1 MDYKTDVVI
10 VGAGIVGSAVARQLS
25 RYELD
30 VMVVEKKEDIGG
42 TASRQNQ
49 GVVCAT
55 SVFSMLM
62 YGDEH
67 MMDPTITNLFT
78 ISNAL
83 IYPQWI
89 ADLEVKYRQIGA
101 ICVAK
106 NQDEMDKMEVA
117 RKKGWERGDY
127 RTRRVT
133 KKQVYELVPQLAPG
147 YIGGYYCP
155 DECAIDVF
163 DLVVAMMQNAMENGV
178 KVLTKTKAL
187 AIDVDKETKT
197 VRGLKTD
204 KGYIEANYV
213 INCCAIYADD
223 LAKTTGYCDYRCY
236 PRYGQTPIMDKN
248 LPYAPTPMVRPC
260 PGRVA
265 TGVAITP
272 TASGNLG
279 VGPSAD
285 NGEDKEYT
293 ATTKEGIEKVMEQAR
308 KLIPEMDLR
317 DSVTQFTGAR
327 CCKDPSNWVIEV
339 SHNIKGYC
347 EAVGITQG
355 VTAAP
360 AIACYIQNL
369 LENDGLQL
377 EPKDDFQPH
386 RKKIKR
392 FVDMTEEERAE
403 AIAEDPAY
411 GTVICRCETVTE
423 AEIVRAI
430 HTPPYARSVD
440 AIKRR
445 LRAGMGRCQGGFCSS
460 RIVEILARELK
471 VPVETITKNEP
482 GSEIIVDTCR
492 K

>member
-1 MDYKTDVVI
+1 MDYETDVVI
-10 VGAGIVGSAVARQLS
+10 VGAGIVGSAIARQLS
-25 RYELD
+25 RYDID
-30 VMVVEKKEDIGG
+30 VMIVEKKEDIGG

-62 YGDEH
+62 YEDEH

-89 ADLEVKYRQIGA
+89 RDLEVKFKRTGA

-117 RKKGWERGDY
+117 RKRGWERGDY

-147 YIGGYYCP
+147 FVGGYYCP

-163 DLVVAMMQNAMENGV
+163 DLVVAMLQNAIENGV
-178 KVLTKTKAL
+178 KVLTNTKAL
-187 AIDVDKETKT
+187 AVDVDKERGV

-204 KGYIEANYV
+204 KGYIKARYV

-236 PRYGQTPIMDKN
+236 PRYGETPVMDKN

-260 PGRVA
+260 PGRIA

-272 TASGNLG
+272 TVSGNLG

-285 NGEDKEYT
+285 NGEDKEFT
-293 ATTKEGIEKVMEQAR
+293 ATTKEGIEKVIEQAK
-308 KLIPEMDLR
+308 KLIPALDLR
-317 DSVTQFTGAR
+317 DSITQFTGAR
-327 CCKDPSNWVIEV
+327 CCKEPSNWVIEV
-339 SHNIKGYC
+339 SRNVKGYG

-360 AIACYIQNL
+360 AIACYMQNL
-369 LENDGLQL
+369 LENDGLKL

-386 RKKIKR
+386 RKKTKR
-392 FVDMTEEERAE
+392 FVDMTEEEKTA
-403 AIAEDPAY
+403 AIAADPRN
-411 GTVICRCETVTE
+411 GNVICRCETITE
-423 AEIVRAI
+423 AEIIRAI
-430 HTPPYARSVD
+430 HTEPRARSLD

-445 LRAGMGRCQGGFCSS
+445 LRAGMGRCQGGFCSP
-460 RIVEILARELK
+460 RIVEILARELN
-471 VPVETITKNEP
+471 VPVETIAKNEP
-482 GSEIIVDTCR
+482 GSEIIVGKCR

>member
-1 MDYKTDVVI
+1 MDYETDVVI
-10 VGAGIVGSAVARQLS
+10 VGAGIVGSAIARQLS
-25 RYELD
+25 RYDLD
-30 VMVVEKKEDIGG
+30 IMIVEKNEDIGG

-49 GVVCAT
+49 GVICAT

-62 YGDEH
+62 YEEEH

-83 IYPQWI
+83 IYPQWLE
-89 ADLEVKYRQIGA
+89 DLEVGSRKTGA

-106 NQDEMDKMEVA
+106 NQEEMDKMEVA
-117 RKKGWERGDY
+117 RRRGWARGDY

-147 YIGGYYCP
+147 YVGGYYCP
-155 DECAIDVF
+155 DERAVDVF
-163 DLVVAMMQNAMENGV
+163 DLVVAMLQNAMENGV
-178 KVLTKTKAL
+178 KVLRKTKAL
-187 AIDVDKETKT
+187 AVDVDKETET

-204 KGYIEANYV
+204 KGYIKARYV

-248 LPYAPTPMVRPC
+248 LPYAPVPMVRPC
-260 PGRVA
+260 PGRIA

-272 TASGNLG
+272 TFSGNLG

-285 NGEDKEYT
+285 NGEDKEYV
-293 ATTKEGIEKVMEQAR
+293 ATTKEGIEKVIAQAQ
-308 KLIPEMDLR
+308 KLIPALSLK
-317 DSVTQFTGAR
+317 DSITQFTGAR

-339 SHNIKGYC
+339 SKNVKGYC

-360 AIACYIQNL
+360 AIACYMQFL
-369 LENDGLQL
+369 LENDGLEL
-377 EPKDDFQPH
+377 EPKNDFQPK
-386 RKKIKR
+386 RKKIKK
-392 FVDMTEEERAE
+392 FVDMTEEEKQA
-403 AIAEDPAY
+403 AIAEDPRY
-411 GTVICRCETVTE
+411 GHVICRCETITE

-430 HTPPYARSVD
+430 HTEPQARSVD

-445 LRAGMGRCQGGFCSS
+445 LRAGMGRCQGGFCSP
-460 RIVEILARELK
+460 RIVEILARELN

-482 GSEIIVDTCR
+482 GSEIIVDKCR